1 VHIPPSGFS
10 PYPRENQG
18 IGHIPLQGP
27 GVHFNLFS
35 KAWKVI
41 KSNAT
46 VFVLGT
52 IVFFLLDTLFT
63 MPAQF
68 LQSYLAYGSITALN
82 PKNFDLEGFIIGS
95 VVLGIVMFT
104 TSCIYYKI
112 SSAAV
117 VLAETGNI
125 QIESI
130 FKGFKNLNQ
139 LFQFSL
145 VYGFAVTFGLLLFI
159 IPGIIIASVL
169 AFAPLAIMHENL
181 NATEAIQVT
190 WERTKP
196 YLIEVV
202 IFQILGSL
210 ICFSGALLCLVGLLA
225 TIPIYYVA
233 VGLQYR
239 ELRGPVMVAGSQRDF
254 NSQVPPTL

>member
-1 VHIPPSGFS
+1 
-10 PYPRENQG
+10 
-18 IGHIPLQGP
+18 
-27 GVHFNLFS
+27 
-35 KAWKVI
+35 
-41 KSNAT
+41 
-46 VFVLGT
+46 
-52 IVFFLLDTLFT
+52 
-63 MPAQF
+63 
-68 LQSYLAYGSITALN
+68 
-82 PKNFDLEGFIIGS
+82 
-95 VVLGIVMFT
+95 MFT

-181 NATEAIQVT
+181 NVTEAIQVT

-196 YLIEVV
+196 YLIEIV

-210 ICFSGALLCLVGLLA
+210 ICFSGVLLCFVGLLV
-225 TIPIYYVA
+225 TFPIYYVA

-239 ELRGPVMVAGSQRDF
+239 ELRGPVMVAGN